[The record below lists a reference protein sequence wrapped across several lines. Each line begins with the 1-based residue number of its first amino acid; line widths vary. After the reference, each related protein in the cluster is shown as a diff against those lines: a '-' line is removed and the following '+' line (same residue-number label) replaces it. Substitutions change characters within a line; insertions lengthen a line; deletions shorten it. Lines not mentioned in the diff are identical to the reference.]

1 MLTTPPAPRSHI
13 RWRAARQLASLPA
26 IILLA
31 ATGCRAAVPATR
43 PGPPPD
49 PAALLAEL
57 RARQQRV
64 PTLDAR
70 VRATSWLSGDR
81 LRATVNV
88 LADRVG
94 HLRFDAEV
102 SLQGTVAMVTTAGGE
117 FASLDLQKG
126 TLTRGPACPANVA
139 SLMKI
144 PLLPEEVA
152 AILMGDVAL
161 AGEDR
166 QGTGDSRVL
175 PSSAQLVWDA
185 SRGLDRVD
193 ISGRD
198 GSTLGLLFEPADASG
213 RGDRRLRGVVATDR
227 HGKPWWRT
235 SYEDFES
242 ISPADGRGPL
252 SLPGLVR
259 FAERDR
265 SFDDGVDVKFKE
277 RRVGAPLA
285 EGTFTLKDPP
295 GIAAQWIGCPG
306 ASTP

>member
-1 MLTTPPAPRSHI
+1 MNRRRRLQSGW
-13 RWRAARQLASLPA
+13 RWARRLACVLA
-26 IILLA
+26 VLLA
-31 ATGCRAAVPATR
+31 GTGCRAPLPAAR
-43 PGPPPD
+43 PGPAPD

-57 RARQQRV
+57 RARQRRV

-81 LRATVNV
+81 LRATVNI

-102 SLQGTVAMVTTAGGE
+102 SLQGTVAVVTTAGGE

-152 AILMGDVAL
+152 AILMGDVVLSGDDREVASL
-161 AGEDR
+161 AE
-166 QGTGDSRVL
+166 V
-175 PSSAQLVWDA
+175 VWDA
-185 SRGLDRVD
+185 SRGLDRIDVP
-193 ISGRD
+193 GRE
-198 GSTLGLLFEPADASG
+198 GSKLGLLFEPADAAG
-213 RGDRRLRGVVATDR
+213 QGDRRLRGVVAIDG

-235 SYEDFES
+235 SYEDFETVT
-242 ISPADGRGPL
+242 PADGRGPL
-252 SLPGLVR
+252 ALPGLVR

-295 GIAAQWIGCPG
+295 GITAQWIGCEG
-306 ASTP
+306 VRTP

>member
-1 MLTTPPAPRSHI
+1 MHPAPRSQI
-13 RWRAARQLASLPA
+13 RRHGRWLPA
-26 IILLA
+26 VVLLA
-31 ATGCRAAVPATR
+31 AAGCRAALPATR

-49 PAALLAEL
+49 PATLLAEL

-102 SLQGTVAMVTTAGGE
+102 SLQGTVAVVTTAGGE

-152 AILMGDVAL
+152 AILMGDVVL
-161 AGEDR
+161 SGEES
-166 QGTGDSRVL
+166 QGTSAPRDL
-175 PSSAQLVWDA
+175 PSSARVMWDA
-185 SRGLDRVD
+185 DRGLDRID
-193 ISGRD
+193 IPGRA

-227 HGKPWWRT
+227 QGKPWWRT
-235 SYEDFES
+235 SYEDFET

-252 SLPGLVR
+252 ALPGLVR

-285 EGTFTLKDPP
+285 ESTFTLQDPP
-295 GIAAQWIGCPG
+295 GITAQWIGCAG
-306 ASTP
+306 APAP